1 VRFPTLVGLAELAPA
16 ALLACA
22 LLAGGCAGSKSHD
35 LGSPSST
42 WTPAPGATCADSAQ
56 QARAIQAIVAMDDLR
71 DDRCSKRRVTDT
83 TVLDS
88 ARVASDVPRRE
99 RWTLDRCGKPVS
111 YLLEFSR
118 EDSGGV
124 AITVRFE

>member
-1 VRFPTLVGLAELAPA
+1 MRLPA
-16 ALLACA
+16 ALLVCA
-22 LLAGGCAGSKSHD
+22 LAAGGCAGSKSHD
-35 LGSPSST
+35 LGSPSSA
-42 WTPAPGATCADSAQ
+42 WSPAPGATCADSAQ
-56 QARAIQAIVAMDDLR
+56 QARAVQAIVAMDDLR
-71 DDRCSKRRVTDT
+71 GDRCSRRRVTDT
-83 TVLDS
+83 AVLDS

-99 RWTLDRCGKPVS
+99 RWTLDRCGKTVS